1 LKGALLLAGGA
12 SARFGRNKAVAEL
25 KGKPL
30 LTHVAHVAAQVA
42 GEVVVAIGT
51 ESSIYAYK
59 KLLPASA
66 HVVKDRFR
74 VKTPLVGILTGF
86 QEMQSEYSVVLS
98 CDTPFVKGDVLR
110 LLFRKAARSDAAIP
124 KWPNGDIEP
133 LQAVYKVRSAIPA
146 AKLALSRHEFRNVDM
161 IKRLGRVTYVPV
173 REINRIDRGL
183 ITFFNVNRP
192 SDLRR
197 AEALWARDREVG

>member
-1 LKGALLLAGGA
+1 MKGALVLTGGK
-12 SARFGRNKAVAEL
+12 STRFGRNKALAEL
-25 KGKPL
+25 NGKPL
-30 LTHVAHVAAQVA
+30 VTHVAHTAAQVA
-42 GEVVVAIGT
+42 GEVVVAIGR
-51 ESSIYAYK
+51 ESSIYVYK

-66 HVVKDRFR
+66 HIVKDRFR

-86 QEMQSEYSVVLS
+86 QEMQSEYSAVLS
-98 CDTPFVKGDVLR
+98 CDTPFVKRDVLR

-161 IKRLGRVTYVPV
+161 IKRLSRVTYVPV
-173 REINRIDRGL
+173 REIKRIDRGL
-183 ITFFNVNRP
+183 ITFLNINRA

-197 AEALWARDREVG
+197 AETLLASH

>member
-1 LKGALLLAGGA
+1 LKGALLLAGGK
-12 SARFGRNKAVAEL
+12 STRFGRNKALVEL
-25 KGKPL
+25 NGEPL
-30 LTHVAHVAAQVA
+30 VTHVAHTAAQVA
-42 GEVVVAIGT
+42 REVVVAIGR
-51 ESSIYAYK
+51 ESSTYVYK

-66 HVVKDRFR
+66 HIVKDRFR

-86 QEMQSEYSVVLS
+86 EEMQSEYSAVLS

-161 IKRLGRVTYVPV
+161 IKRLSRVTYVPV
-173 REINRIDRGL
+173 REIKRIDSEL
-183 ITFFNVNRP
+183 ITFLNINRA

-197 AEALWARDREVG
+197 AETLLAFH